1 LRRPCW
7 CTRDRAL
14 MVRARKRVRA
24 LNPGCAIEKA
34 MLVHKGQGPDDVLN
48 KSAPAC
54 ISHNYTEAP
63 NWMRGT

>member
-1 LRRPCW
+1 
-7 CTRDRAL
+7 

-24 LNPGCAIEKA
+24 LNPGGAIEKA